1 MSDHTCPQCKALFG
15 PLSLYKIVAYDG
27 QEMRAKLRCLY
38 LSGKKPTAN
47 QIKYLVA
54 ASIDDKSLIKLTDP
68 FKYGS
73 TLLHWCAIFSLVQ
86 EGKILLGKVCI
97 TPAAARVE
105 RQEFTR

>member
-1 MSDHTCPQCKALFG
+1 M
-15 PLSLYKIVAYDG
+15 AYDG
-27 QEMRAKLRCLY
+27 QEMRAKLRSLY

-86 EGKILLGKVCI
+86 EGKILLELGANPRAKNNVYRMPHEYCTNSDLRKPLDNPTI
-97 TPAAARVE
+97 V
-105 RQEFTR
+105 